1 MDELKGL
8 IFSIEEFAVYDGPG
22 IRTSV
27 FFKGCPLRCNWC
39 HNPEGLEMRAQIV
52 RSPNGCLGCGRCDAI
67 AKKHGGEYTQEAA
80 DACPR
85 HLLRPSGVWYGA
97 DELCAKLLKNTD
109 LLRAGGG
116 GVTFSGGECLMQAD
130 FLTEVAKK
138 LHGKL
143 HLAIQTSGYA
153 PADKLRGLL
162 PYLDLV
168 MFDLKLMDAAQ
179 FRKYIGGD
187 LSVVLRSF
195 RIAAESGVELLPR
208 TPLIPGVT
216 DTPENLNAV
225 AETIASAGLHKAEL
239 LAYNKMAGS
248 KYKLIGKTYAPMFD
262 ESKAGVP
269 DLTPFK
275 ERGIE
280 VRIL

>member
-1 MDELKGL
+1 
-8 IFSIEEFAVYDGPG
+8 
-22 IRTSV
+22 
-27 FFKGCPLRCNWC
+27 
-39 HNPEGLEMRAQIV
+39 MR
-52 RSPNGCLGCGRCDAI
+52 
-67 AKKHGGEYTQEAA
+67 
-80 DACPR
+80 
-85 HLLRPSGVWYGA
+85 RP
-97 DELCAKLLKNTD
+97 
-109 LLRAGGG
+109 GGG
-116 GVTFSGGECLMQAD
+116 RSVRRGEENGVLTFFGGECLMQAD

-153 PADKLRGLL
+153 PAEKLRGLL

-168 MFDLKLMDAAQ
+168 MFDLKLLDAAQ

-275 ERGIE
+275 ARGIE